1 MAASAMSYLRSI
13 ALKAVW
19 VASLLYHVTAQ
30 GTDSSWTMWGGN
42 LNNTRSADASTL
54 ISQTTVSNLAVA
66 WNASV
71 TGAVSASPLVH
82 SGVTVFPTWAGQVY
96 SLNSST
102 GNVVWQTTVD
112 DYISSPL
119 CEAPMEYNVSA
130 SGVLSRTTPAL
141 AGADLIV
148 IGTQFS
154 MPAVPLAGLPYVMG
168 ELLAASYPLVTALA
182 TSY

>member
-1 MAASAMSYLRSI
+1 MSYLRSI
-13 ALKAVW
+13 AVKAVW
-19 VASLLYHVTAQ
+19 VASVLYQVSAQ

-42 LNNTRSADASTL
+42 LNNTRCADASTL

-82 SGVTVFPTWAGQVY
+82 SGVTVFPTWAGHVY

-102 GNVVWQTTVD
+102 GNVVWQTIVD

-119 CEAPMEYNVSA
+119 CEAPSEYNISA
-130 SGVLSRTTPAL
+130 SGVLLSRTTPAL
-141 AGADLIV
+141 AGTDLIV

-154 MPAVPLAGLPYVMG
+154 IPAEPLAGLPYVMG
-168 ELLAASYPLVTALA
+168 ELLAASCPLVTALA
-182 TSY
+182 MNH